1 MLADDQALMRAL
13 DIERR
18 QGERA
23 MIRTITVTLPE
34 DVYAQLEARAQTA
47 ARSVEDVV
55 AETLTRSVPP
65 APEPNLP
72 PTIQAELNAMDQ
84 LSDEALWAI
93 ARSTANDDKIALY
106 DVLIERQN
114 THTLTPEG
122 RHMLTQLRDEADALM
137 LRKAHAYAVLQS
149 RGYTIPSLDELHV
162 QTP

>member
-1 MLADDQALMRAL
+1 
-13 DIERR
+13 
-18 QGERA
+18 

-47 ARSVEDVV
+47 TGSVEDVV
-55 AETLTRSVPP
+55 RETLTRSLPP
-65 APEPNLP
+65 APEPDLSP
-72 PTIQAELNAMDQ
+72 AIQAELKAMEH

-114 THTLTPEG
+114 AQMLTAEG
-122 RHMLTQLRDEADALM
+122 RHLLTQLRDEADALM
-137 LRKAHAYAVLQS
+137 LRKAHAYALLPS
-149 RGYTIPSLDELHV
+149 RGSTLPSLDELHT